1 MRILAIYGTRYGQAE
16 AVLTRVARGLASA
29 GHEVTIMRGDR
40 SPGSRGVRQY
50 GAVVVAASV
59 IRGRYQAYIR
69 KFVIGHRDVIQA
81 RFSAFLSVSGAAPES
96 DAAWRTGAQ
105 RHVDDFLAD
114 TGWRPDVTR
123 IVAGAL
129 RYRRYHFVLRLVMK
143 RISAA
148 HGGPTDTS
156 RDHEFTDWDGLDRFA
171 TELGTR
177 LREMPPRG
185 HREGPTPVPAS

>member
-16 AVLTRVARGLASA
+16 AVLTRVARGLAGA
-29 GHEVTIMRGDR
+29 GHEVTVIRGDR
-40 SPGSRGVRQY
+40 SPGSRGLEQY

-59 IRGRYQAYIR
+59 IRGRHQAYIR
-69 KFVIGHRDVIQA
+69 RFVLEHRDAIQA

-96 DAAWRTGAQ
+96 DPAWRASAQ
-105 RHVDDFLAD
+105 RYVDAFVAD

-129 RYRRYHFVLRLVMK
+129 RYRRYHWVLRLLMK
-143 RISAA
+143 RISAS

-156 RDHEFTDWDGLDRFA
+156 CDHEFTDWDGLDRFA
-171 TELGTR
+171 TELGIR
-177 LREMPPRG
+177 LREPPPR
-185 HREGPTPVPAS
+185 